1 MNSDPAQKKKIIL
14 IVAAAAVAIVLVSVL
29 LRSLLSSEPASRQEF
44 GLTALSMAAENGD
57 TWVLDLAKGQSVSGL
72 KNKNAKPGAPLL
84 VKTDV
89 QARGRELS
97 IGLLI
102 EGQAGESYQPGAMK
116 NGSRVPPPTF
126 KVIDESGKVLVNGQF
141 HYG

>member
-1 MNSDPAQKKKIIL
+1 MNDDPSQKKKTIL
-14 IVAAAAVAIVLVSVL
+14 IVIAAAVAIVLVGAL
-29 LRSLLSSEPASRQEF
+29 LRSLLSSEPSSRQEF

-72 KNKNAKPGAPLL
+72 KNSNAKPGPPLS

-102 EGQAGESYQPGAMK
+102 EGQAGESYQPGALK
-116 NGSRVPPPTF
+116 NGSRVPPPAF
-126 KVIDESGKVLVNGQF
+126 KVIDESGKVLVAGQF

>member
-1 MNSDPAQKKKIIL
+1 MNDDPSQKKKII
-14 IVAAAAVAIVLVSVL
+14 VAVAVVSLVVVGVL
-29 LRSLLSSEPASRQEF
+29 LRSLFSSAPASRQEF

-72 KNKNAKPGAPLL
+72 KNKNAKPGPPLL

-89 QARGRELS
+89 QAVGLDLS
-97 IGLLI
+97 IGLLV

-116 NGSRVPPPTF
+116 NGSRVPAPTF
-126 KVIDESGKVLVNGQF
+126 NVIDESGKVMGRGQF